1 MPAVAGPT
9 GGGKADE
16 IHIHGAPGQII
27 TCAALGIGCQHMAVG
42 RRILEPHVFMGGPK
56 PSFLGII
63 GPHQHCSKTLFHGS
77 GLGER

>member
-16 IHIHGAPGQII
+16 IHIHGAPGQIT

-42 RRILEPHVFMGGPK
+42 RRILEPHVYMGGPQ

-63 GPHQHCSKTLFHGS
+63 GSWEWSWRTLIALIHPS
-77 GLGER
+77 R